1 MGSPFRSAGLL
12 GLGSSPGISPCQFL
26 SPRGP
31 DGLRATSQLVGRRNV
46 GNRAFPTFTLLS
58 AASGVFCLEGQ
69 RTMRMGSTSTTS
81 IHKNKELNA

>member
-1 MGSPFRSAGLL
+1 MTEQTPSPLDLARRLALALTGS
-12 GLGSSPGISPCQFL
+12 L